1 MKKILTIALV
11 ALLAASTAFAAS
23 ITGNATVKLGY
34 DTTSK
39 EYGFKNGT
47 GVTANIELASET
59 VENVAEGDVY
69 AGIKATM
76 KLAVVPVQQ
85 DADDGSYKVDTNL
98 FKDGQALGLWL
109 SVKEAY
115 IAGADWKLSI
125 KGTSS
130 APDYA
135 ESAIDGSEEK
145 YVKDDFGNYYDYL
158 WVPTSYAVSA
168 WNKAGLTLSYKG
180 YTVAGGFYGC
190 AKEDAKYFD
199 FNAFVETKAFEFEG
213 GSAQAAFIV
222 ANKEAKSEEINLG
235 FSAKANYAVDE
246 LSLDLASDF
255 GVENLKD
262 AKVNFD
268 VAARVAYDF
277 VALDSYYLYGDKLLS
292 AKLSAAYED
301 VSGYVQMANI
311 LVEDSRALKVGATG
325 TIDAVTLS
333 GNVGL
338 TLKSKAFT
346 ANASA
351 KYVAEKYTLN
361 GGVSFGITF
370 GTEKSTLLS
379 ATASVSSDVVIPGA
393 TLSLAYG
400 KDSDGNTMNFLKDQ
414 TNSKAQNF
422 GAVTAT
428 CKIAF

>member
-11 ALLAASTAFAAS
+11 ALLAASTAFAGIS
-23 ITGNATVKLGY
+23 GSATVKLGY

-39 EYGFKNGT
+39 VYGFANGT
-47 GVTANIELASET
+47 GIEANIELASET
-59 VENVAEGDVY
+59 AENVAEGDVY
-69 AGIKATM
+69 AGIKASM
-76 KLAVVPVQQ
+76 KLAVAPRSGEKGASIFV
-85 DADDGSYKVDTNL
+85 DGDDHG
-98 FKDGQALGLWL
+98 LGLWL
-109 SVKEAY
+109 SLDEAY
-115 IAGADWKLSI
+115 VAGADWKLSI
-125 KGTSS
+125 LGTKG

-135 ESAIDGSEEK
+135 ASAIDGAESGSV
-145 YVKDDFGNYYDYL
+145 YDDFGNVVDSK
-158 WVPTSYAVSA
+158 WVATSYSVSA
-168 WNKAGLTLSYKG
+168 WKTAGVALTYKG
-180 YTVAGGFYGC
+180 YTVAGGFQG
-190 AKEDAKYFD
+190 DATEGEKYFN
-199 FNAFVETKAFEFEG
+199 FNAYVETKAFEFEG

-277 VALDSYYLYGDKLLS
+277 VALDAYYLYGDKLLS
-292 AKLSAAYED
+292 AKLSASYED
-301 VSGYVQMANI
+301 VSGYVQMKNI

-333 GNVGL
+333 GSVGL

-346 ANASA
+346 ADASA
-351 KYVAEKYTLN
+351 EYVAEKYTLN
-361 GGVSFGITF
+361 GGVNFGITF

-393 TLSLAYG
+393 KLSLAYG
-400 KDSDGNTMNFLKDQ
+400 KDSAGNTMNFLKDQ

-422 GAVTAT
+422 GAITAT